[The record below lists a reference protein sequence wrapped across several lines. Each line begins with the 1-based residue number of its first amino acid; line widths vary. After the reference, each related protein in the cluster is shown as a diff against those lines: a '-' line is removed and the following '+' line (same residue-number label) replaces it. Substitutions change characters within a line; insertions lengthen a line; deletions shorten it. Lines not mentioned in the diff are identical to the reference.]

1 MGVPI
6 KSKIKMT
13 IMILL
18 PIIGMIAE
26 ALTIIKYTKTGLN
39 STTTDMII
47 MAMMLT
53 ALTATDITA

>member
-1 MGVPI
+1 
-6 KSKIKMT
+6 MT
-13 IMILL
+13 IMIPL